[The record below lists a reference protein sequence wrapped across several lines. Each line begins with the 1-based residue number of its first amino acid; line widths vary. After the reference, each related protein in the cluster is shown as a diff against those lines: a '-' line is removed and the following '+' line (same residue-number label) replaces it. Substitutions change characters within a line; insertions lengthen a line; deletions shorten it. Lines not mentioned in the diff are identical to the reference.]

1 MSTGNQVAGGSGP
14 QEMLLDQV
22 RRVMRV
28 QRYSIHSERT
38 YVDWIRRYAKFHRM
52 RSRADLDG
60 GEAKIEAF
68 LTELAIQQNVAPA
81 TQNAYY
87 SGGAFRRSPA
97 GVCWGSILF

>member
-1 MSTGNQVAGGSGP
+1 MSTGNQAAGGGER

-52 RSRADLDG
+52 RSRADLEG
-60 GEAKIEAF
+60 GEAKIEAV
-68 LTELAIQQNVAPA
+68 LTDLAINQNVAPA
-81 TQNAYY
+81 TQT
-87 SGGAFRRSPA
+87 RP
-97 GVCWGSILF
+97 